1 MKENRLRK
9 LTYLIAT
16 SIDGFM
22 ADPDGDG
29 DFFND
34 YLDPEYLGYLTAEY
48 PETIPTHAHE
58 ALGVDISTARH
69 FDAVVMGRGTYDPGL
84 KMGVTSPYAHLAQY
98 VATRSIAVTPDPAVE
113 LISGDVAAR
122 VRELKAQDGLGVY
135 LCGGA
140 DLAAQLVDEIDEFV
154 IKTYPVLAGSGI
166 PLTRAGF
173 ARRDLELTGVK
184 TFGGGQ
190 VVTTYARRR

>member
-1 MKENRLRK
+1 MRK

-34 YLDPEYLGYLTAEY
+34 YLDPEYLGHLTTEY
-48 PETIPTHAHE
+48 PETLPTHAHE
-58 ALGVDISTARH
+58 MLGVDISTARH
-69 FDAVVMGRGTYDPGL
+69 FDAIVMGRRTYDPAL
-84 KMGVTSPYAHLAQY
+84 KMGIASPYAHLKQY
-98 VATRSIAVTPDPAVE
+98 VVTRSITIPPDPSVE

-122 VRELKAQDGLGVY
+122 VRELKAQDGLGIY

-140 DLAAQLVDEIDEFV
+140 DLAGRLVEEIDEFV
-154 IKTYPVLAGSGI
+154 IKTYPVLTGGGI

-173 ARRDLELTGVK
+173 ARRELELTGVK